1 MNTANTAFVLIASVL
16 VWFMTPGLA
25 FFYGGMVSKRN
36 VINTMFSVFYITG
49 VAILLWA
56 ACGYELSFGPDQ
68 FGIIGRLHGLFL
80 NGAHLTRLRP
90 DGLPNGVFALFQMMF
105 AIITP
110 ALFIGAVVGRIRW
123 GFLTWFIILW
133 SFLIYYP
140 LVHLVWSPHGLMAG
154 MGVLDF
160 AGGTVIHINA
170 GITALVLSL
179 FLGRRRQGQDEPYS
193 RAWILLG
200 TAILWIGWYGFNA
213 GSALA
218 ANMAAVTAA
227 LTTSIAAASAMCT
240 WMLLDIHRGGK
251 PTLIGVC
258 TGALCGLVG
267 ITPAAGYVTAFGS
280 FAIGVCSTLASFGFV
295 NYLKPRL
302 HIDDTLDAFG
312 CHGVSGIIGSVLT
325 GAFASKSVA
334 PSLSANGLFY
344 GGGWHLLLVQLLG
357 TGITIALVAIMAT
370 VIVLVL
376 RKITPM
382 RVSAAEEALGLDL
395 AEHGE
400 SEGERPATSD
410 VLRYPDEFIG
420 QLGGFAPQKQ
430 KPK

>member
-1 MNTANTAFVLIASVL
+1 MNLANTAFVLLASVL

-49 VAILLWA
+49 IAILLWA
-56 ACGYELSFGPDQ
+56 AGGYELSFGPDK
-68 FGIIGRLHGLFL
+68 FGIIGQVRGFFM
-80 NGAHLTRLRP
+80 NGAHLAQIRP

-110 ALFIGAVVGRIRW
+110 ALFVGAVVGRMRW
-123 GFLTWFIILW
+123 GFLTSFIVLW
-133 SFLIYYP
+133 SLLVYYP
-140 LVHLVWSPHGLMAG
+140 LVHMVWSPGGLMAG
-154 MGVLDF
+154 LGVLDF

-170 GITALVLSL
+170 GVTALILSV
-179 FLGRRRQGQDEPYS
+179 FLGGRRKQKIRPYN

-213 GSALA
+213 GSALG

-240 WMLLDIHRGGK
+240 WMLLDIWHGGK
-251 PTLIGVC
+251 PTLTGVC

-267 ITPAAGYVTAFGS
+267 ITPAAGYATAFGS
-280 FAIGVCSTLASFGFV
+280 FIIGICATLASFAFV
-295 NYLKPRL
+295 TWIKPRL

-312 CHGVSGIIGSVLT
+312 CHGVSGIVGSILT
-325 GAFASKSVA
+325 GVFASKQVA
-334 PSLSANGLFY
+334 GNITENGLFY
-344 GGGWHLLLVQLLG
+344 SGGWHLLGVQLLG
-357 TGITIALVAIMAT
+357 TGLTIVLVAIMT
-370 VIVLVL
+370 TLIVLVL
-376 RKITPM
+376 RLFIPI
-382 RVSAAEEALGLDL
+382 RVSAADEALGLDL

-400 SEGERPATSD
+400 TAGDAGTNE
-410 VLRYPDEFIG
+410 VLEYPDEFIG
-420 QLGGFAPQKQ
+420 QLRGFSTKHH
-430 KPK
+430 KS

>member
-1 MNTANTAFVLIASVL
+1 MNIANTAFVLMASVL

-36 VINTMFSVFYITG
+36 VVSTMFSVFYITG
-49 VAILLWA
+49 IAILLWV
-56 ACGYELSFGPDQ
+56 ACGYELSFDRD
-68 FGIIGRLHGLFL
+68 FSGIIGQLHGLFL
-80 NGAHLTRLRP
+80 NGIRLGALRP
-90 DGLPNGVFALFQMMF
+90 GGLPTGAYALFQEMF

-123 GFLTWFIILW
+123 KFLTCFIILW
-133 SFLIYYP
+133 SLLVYYP
-140 LVHLVWSPHGLMAG
+140 LVHMVWSPHGLLAG
-154 MGVLDF
+154 LGVLDF

-170 GITALVLSL
+170 GVTALILSI
-179 FLGRRRQGQDEPYS
+179 FLGRRRQGQNRPYS

-240 WMLLDIHRGGK
+240 WMALDVKRTGK
-251 PTLIGVC
+251 PTLIGAC

-267 ITPAAGYVTAFGS
+267 ITPATGYVTAFGS
-280 FAIGVCSTLASFGFV
+280 FVIGICATLASFSFV
-295 NYLKPRL
+295 TWVKPRL
-302 HIDDTLDAFG
+302 HVDDTLDAFG
-312 CHGVSGIIGSVLT
+312 CHGVSGIVGSILT
-325 GAFASKSVA
+325 GAFATKAVDPALPESGI
-334 PSLSANGLFY
+334 LY
-344 GGGWHLLLVQLLG
+344 GGSWHLLGVQLLG
-357 TGITIALVAIMAT
+357 TGITIALVTVMAT
-370 VIVLVL
+370 IIVLGL
-376 RKITPM
+376 RRITPM
-382 RVSAAEEALGLDL
+382 RVSAADEALGLDL

-400 SEGERPATSD
+400 SEGDLPPTAD

-420 QLGGFAPQKQ
+420 QLGGFAPHKD
-430 KPK
+430 KPQ